1 MVLHFDLAKK
11 PFNHKRNDARSDNE
25 AITHPQ
31 RAVDKDTGESAHLV
45 LHCDAE
51 GPGKN
56 GAVDTGHD
64 ECAGRGKGSRGDT
77 PTADCRTTDGEGD
90 AHLCPGVQAS
100 PSVRWAWEG
109 ISVVAIFRVE
119 RARSH
124 TS

>member
-1 MVLHFDLAKK
+1 MLHCNPSKK
-11 PFNHKRNDARSDNE
+11 QSNHERNDVRSDIE
-25 AITHPQ
+25 AFTDPQ
-31 RAVDKDTGESAHLV
+31 RAVDKDAGESAHLV

-90 AHLCPGVQAS
+90 AHL
-100 PSVRWAWEG
+100 
-109 ISVVAIFRVE
+109 
-119 RARSH
+119 
-124 TS
+124 